1 MLTFKFLFLMLIEK
15 KYLTRLF
22 KTNSGEYPESTA
34 NLLNFSSRKF
44 TTLGFFL
51 LLKENNIFVTCE
63 RTKFKKTF
71 SQNYRKKHKYLY
83 YP

>member
-1 MLTFKFLFLMLIEK
+1 
-15 KYLTRLF
+15 
-22 KTNSGEYPESTA
+22 
-34 NLLNFSSRKF
+34 
-44 TTLGFFL
+44 L